1 MHRMGAIK
9 SAIGDAVITFLWVF
23 CVSTIGALTSII
35 SSALQVQGFAPNL
48 LIITFLIAVLV
59 FFFNLI
65 AHALGGASFNPTG
78 IAAFYAAGIGG
89 DSLISL
95 AVRFPSQAAGA
106 VGGVLAIV
114 EFMPSQYKHMLGGP
128 SVKVD
133 LHTAAIAE
141 GLLTFLISFA
151 VLWIVIKGPRS
162 MVVKSLMVAVTT
174 VTLVV
179 SGSGYT
185 GPAMNPANVFSNSTW
200 YQSNCCKAKTA
211 IFSSTLALGSALA
224 SSELLKKSLPGGG
237 GRCSYA
243 NDFHVNISKSSSKLK
258 FRIRRF
264 SNSSFEDTQTIG
276 SLATSSHGLVVVISR
291 QVAFLDILELNG
303 SSSSLTL
310 VTAPT
315 RAIGLLAMARLPLE
329 AFGWAFIKNRHN
341 TLEQF
346 YVYWIC
352 PFIGAISAA
361 WFFRILFPPPSPK
374 TTKAKKA

>member
-162 MVVKSLMVAVTT
+162 MVVKSLMLAVTT

-185 GPAMNPANVFSNSTW
+185 GPAMNPANA
-200 YQSNCCKAKTA
+200 Y
-211 IFSSTLALGSALA
+211 
-224 SSELLKKSLPGGG
+224 
-237 GRCSYA
+237 
-243 NDFHVNISKSSSKLK
+243 
-258 FRIRRF
+258 
-264 SNSSFEDTQTIG
+264 
-276 SLATSSHGLVVVISR
+276 
-291 QVAFLDILELNG
+291 
-303 SSSSLTL
+303 
-310 VTAPT
+310 
-315 RAIGLLAMARLPLE
+315 
-329 AFGWAFIKNRHN
+329 GWAFIKNRHN
-341 TLEQF
+341 TVEQF

-361 WFFRILFPPPSPK
+361 WFFRILFPLPSPK
-374 TTKAKKA
+374 TTKVKKA

>member
-9 SAIGDAVITFLWVF
+9 SAICDAVITFLWVF
-23 CVSTIGALTSII
+23 SVSTIGALTSII
-35 SSALQVQGFAPNL
+35 SSALQVQGLAPNL

-59 FFFNLI
+59 FFFNII
-65 AHALGGASFNPTG
+65 AQALGGASFNPTG

-141 GLLTFLISFA
+141 GLLTFLISFT

-185 GPAMNPANVFSNSTW
+185 GPAMNPAN
-200 YQSNCCKAKTA
+200 
-211 IFSSTLALGSALA
+211 SS
-224 SSELLKKSLPGGG
+224 PGEG
-237 GRCSYA
+237 GRSSDA
-243 NDFHVNISKSSSKLK
+243 NDFHVNIMKSSSKHK
-258 FRIRRF
+258 FRIRR
-264 SNSSFEDTQTIG
+264 
-276 SLATSSHGLVVVISR
+276 GLVAVDP
-291 QVAFLDILELNG
+291 A
-303 SSSSLTL
+303 
-310 VTAPT
+310 AY
-315 RAIGLLAMARLPLE
+315 A
-329 AFGWAFIKNRHN
+329 WAFIKNRHN

-361 WFFRILFPPPSPK
+361 CFFRILFPLPSPK